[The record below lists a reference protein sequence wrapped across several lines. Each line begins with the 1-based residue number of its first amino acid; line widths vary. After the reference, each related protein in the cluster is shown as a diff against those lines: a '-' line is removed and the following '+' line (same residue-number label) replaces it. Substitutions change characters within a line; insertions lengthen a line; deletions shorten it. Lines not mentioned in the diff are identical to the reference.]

1 MNGLDV
7 IILTLVLVNLIL
19 GYAFGLLRRV
29 ISFIG
34 LFAGVGFATLA
45 SPGVAAAAMHS
56 FDASQAL
63 WVHAGAYLVCIVAT
77 VALFEGMGAV
87 YSAVLYRYSSVM
99 LDHFTGALA
108 GTLAGAVQVVLLLIL
123 GVNLLQSNLPTG
135 YPYPPRYGE
144 MRENFESSL
153 LAGHFF
159 TLEPVTHLVFSP
171 VLPANLRSYFTQT
184 L

>member
-7 IILTLVLVNLIL
+7 IILALVLINLIL

-34 LFAGVGFATLA
+34 LFVGVGFATLA
-45 SPGVAAAAMHS
+45 SPGVAAAAMRS

-63 WVHAGAYLVCIVAT
+63 WVHTGAYVVCIVAA

-87 YSAVLYRYSSVM
+87 YSGLLFQYSSVM

-108 GTLAGAVQVVLLLIL
+108 GALAGAVQVVLLLIL
-123 GVNLLQSNLPTG
+123 GVSLLQSNLPTG

-144 MRENFESSL
+144 VRDTFENSL

-171 VLPANLRSYFTQT
+171 VLPADLRSYFTHT